1 MPQQLL
7 VEMTNTNKKYKT
19 VQNYKKMKKITIL
32 LLLFVT
38 ISVTA
43 QEKRTFE
50 KEVIK
55 ISKRIEIITKT
66 QKDSL
71 KMKVVAIDAKLKKGE
86 ITKATADTLKNETAS
101 YHAKQIELQV
111 GEQERLLQNLVQEKT
126 DGKISSSSDKDFN
139 TDEVS
144 TFKVGNS
151 TFSFS
156 INNDDED
163 EQNKKDRQEKRW
175 KKNGKSNRKTTTQFV
190 FAMGVNNVLE
200 NNKLSSLNDSEYKL
214 WSSHFYELGFTWKTR
229 FKREASQLYFKY
241 GLSFLWN
248 NLRLD
253 DNQHHVKVGDMTEIQ
268 VFPGD
273 LNESRL
279 RHVQM
284 NFPLHIEWDFS
295 KNKKYKDGFVYDRT
309 NRGLRLGIGGF
320 AGFKLGTRQ
329 YLEYENTRGVN
340 VKEEQFNNYNMN
352 IINYGL
358 SADAG
363 YKSTSLY
370 VKYDLNPL
378 FKNTETRNI
387 SMGIR
392 LDLN

>member
-1 MPQQLL
+1 
-7 VEMTNTNKKYKT
+7 
-19 VQNYKKMKKITIL
+19 
-32 LLLFVT
+32 
-38 ISVTA
+38 
-43 QEKRTFE
+43 
-50 KEVIK
+50 
-55 ISKRIEIITKT
+55 
-66 QKDSL
+66 
-71 KMKVVAIDAKLKKGE
+71 
-86 ITKATADTLKNETAS
+86 
-101 YHAKQIELQV
+101 
-111 GEQERLLQNLVQEKT
+111 
-126 DGKISSSSDKDFN
+126 
-139 TDEVS
+139 
-144 TFKVGNS
+144 
-151 TFSFS
+151 
-156 INNDDED
+156 
-163 EQNKKDRQEKRW
+163 
-175 KKNGKSNRKTTTQFV
+175 
-190 FAMGVNNVLE
+190 
-200 NNKLSSLNDSEYKL
+200 
-214 WSSHFYELGFTWKTR
+214 
-229 FKREASQLYFKY
+229 
-241 GLSFLWN
+241 
-248 NLRLD
+248 
-253 DNQHHVKVGDMTEIQ
+253 MTEIQ

-358 SADAG
+358 SAYAG